1 MFYLLLII
9 PMIAVLWFLNL
20 VSLLNKIKENRNYK
34 NEKILGAV
42 YSFFLTLPIA
52 IILAE
57 VFY

>member
-1 MFYLLLII
+1 MFYILLLI

-42 YSFFLTLPIA
+42 YSFLLALPIT

-57 VFY
+57 VLY

>member
-1 MFYLLLII
+1 MFYLLLLI

-42 YSFFLTLPIA
+42 HSFFLVLPIV
-52 IILAE
+52 IILAD

>member
-1 MFYLLLII
+1 MFYLLLLI

-42 YSFFLTLPIA
+42 YSFFLALPIT

-57 VFY
+57 VLY

>member
-1 MFYLLLII
+1 
-9 PMIAVLWFLNL
+9 MIAVLWFLNL

-42 YSFFLTLPIA
+42 YSFFLALPIA

-57 VFY
+57 VLY

>member
-1 MFYLLLII
+1 MFYLLLLI

-42 YSFFLTLPIA
+42 YSFFLALSIT

-57 VFY
+57 VLY